1 MHAAGVFKDLDEIVF
16 VAAFVSACVFVYFC
30 TLVEYRRWLRNKI
43 RDEKLE
49 VQERV

>member
-1 MHAAGVFKDLDEIVF
+1 MHAAGVFKDLDEIAF

-30 TLVEYRRWLRNKI
+30 TLVEYRRWLRNKK